1 MSTENTTT
9 KTPVTTPTVSAQ
21 HFFEGTILHSINV
34 DKYTKEVKESF
45 RIEAKEIGAKFNI
58 KSATMIEIAL
68 LDKESKKFSSLLYNG
83 WESTGTMS
91 SGAGKA
97 AKFHKTED
105 WYECTFFEGEVGKEF
120 DPKKI
125 QIKTFIKL
133 SSEHLGAI
141 FTFLRLNDEVKRVK
155 AEELKIQRTTLE
167 L

>member
-1 MSTENTTT
+1 MSTEILTT
-9 KTPVTTPTVSAQ
+9 KTQATTSNVSTQ
-21 HFFEGTILHSINV
+21 HFYEGTVLHNINM
-34 DKYTKEVKESF
+34 DKYTKEIKESY

-58 KSATMIEIAL
+58 KIDTMLEIAS
-68 LDKESKKFSSLLYNG
+68 LDKKSEVFSFLLNNG

-125 QIKTFIKL
+125 QSKTFIKL
-133 SSEHLGAI
+133 SREHLGAI
-141 FTFLRLNDEVKRVK
+141 FTFLRLNDEVKKTK